1 MHCLTSSI
9 FLSSVLVHLTPP
21 HRLVILKSYL
31 TVVLVTALSRGRPR
45 INPEIVLAHTAFPS
59 PRKVAKS
66 NDAPGKDVEGLDEQ
80 TETIGKLEDSTYGN
94 FWTGV
99 VDNALHAHGMS
110 HGRKRIAG

>member
-31 TVVLVTALSRGRPR
+31 LVVLVTALSRGRPR
-45 INPEIVLAHTAFPS
+45 ISPELVLAHTAFPS
-59 PRKVAKS
+59 PRKVAES
-66 NDAPGKDVEGLDEQ
+66 NDAPGKDVEGLNDKS
-80 TETIGKLEDSTYGN
+80 ETVGRMQDSTYGN

-99 VDNALHAHGMS
+99 VDNALHAHGKS
-110 HGRKRIAG
+110 IE